1 MRQRAPLRA
10 SGAAARAASSRTRQH
25 APAPPSTLHSEVSPK
40 EKLVGYIIKNPPE
53 EKLSKAEK
61 K

>member
-1 MRQRAPLRA
+1 MAPEENLV
-10 SGAAARAASSRTRQH
+10 GAASPGTPQVALLTTNQLDPCLVRR
-25 APAPPSTLHSEVSPK
+25 SEVSAK